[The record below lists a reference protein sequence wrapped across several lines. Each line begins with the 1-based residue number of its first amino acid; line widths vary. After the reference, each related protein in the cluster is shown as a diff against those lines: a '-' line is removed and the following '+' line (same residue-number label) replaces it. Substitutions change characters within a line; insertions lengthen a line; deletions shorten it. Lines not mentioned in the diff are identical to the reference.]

1 MATFDAK
8 AAGRLP
14 RSWRWLPVAAGSLA
28 LLAGCSSV
36 PPSNVRSNA
45 KLTPTSNI
53 TRDLTRLPRAKARIP
68 VAVYGFRDQTGQFKT
83 SPDSA
88 YSTLVTQ
95 GAASILVKALEDS
108 GWYTPVEREGLQNL
122 LTERRIVRAIESPT
136 DKGRPIINLP
146 NMLPASMI
154 IEGGV
159 IGYESNVR
167 TGGKGASYLG
177 IGASTQYRVDQVT
190 VSLRSV
196 DVRTGQI
203 LNAVSV
209 TKTLYSYQFSAS
221 IYKFT
226 SFQHLLQG
234 ETGYATNEPA
244 QLAVREAIEAA
255 VVHLTVSGIRD
266 RYFEMQDPSAW
277 DNPVVQ
283 AYLAEGLAN
292 LGEEPPGEEGL
303 IPMRPIQSDREPV
316 QPLGG
321 DDLPTDR
328 PRPAVPRAAPAAAP
342 RSAPAAAAPTP
353 MAAPVPMPVPMPPV
367 PVKAAPPPSGAP
379 LGTAPAK
386 APAVA
391 VTPAPITPPPM
402 VAAPALVASPTRA
415 SAPSAASAAAAAAA
429 AALLPVPVPAAA
441 PLQSAAPRPAAPAAV
456 AAVTAVTAAAAPARA
471 ADPAPASA
479 PAPSA
484 AVRTAT
490 ATPLPASAVAP
501 QAAAAAAPSVAPA
514 PAAVPAPAPAARAAA
529 LPALAASSPAGPA
542 SSDDI
547 FNQYW
552 KGR

>member
-1 MATFDAK
+1 M
-8 AAGRLP
+8 
-14 RSWRWLPVAAGSLA
+14 
-28 LLAGCSSV
+28 

-45 KLTPTSNI
+45 ALSPTTGI
-53 TRDLTRLPRAKARIP
+53 TRDLSHLPKPKARIP

-83 SPDSA
+83 SPESS

-108 GWYTPVEREGLQNL
+108 GWFTPVEREGLQNL

-136 DKGRPIINLP
+136 DKGKPVVNLP

-159 IGYESNVR
+159 IAYESNVR

-190 VSLRSV
+190 VGLRSV

-255 VVHLTVSGIRD
+255 VVHLTVNGIRD
-266 RYFEMQDPSAW
+266 RYFELQDASQW
-277 DNPVVQ
+277 DNPVIQ

-292 LGEEPPGEEGL
+292 AGDERTVEDAL
-303 IPMRPIQSDREPV
+303 IPMRPVSGDRDAV
-316 QPLGG
+316 LPLTASFEEN
-321 DDLPTDR
+321 LAER
-328 PRPAVPRAAPAAAP
+328 PRVSAPRAVSPPPPPLRGPSAPLPAAAV
-342 RSAPAAAAPTP
+342 APTPASVPVPATPARLMPTPTAEAAAAG
-353 MAAPVPMPVPMPPV
+353 V
-367 PVKAAPPPSGAP
+367 
-379 LGTAPAK
+379 TA

-391 VTPAPITPPPM
+391 EPARPAP
-402 VAAPALVASPTRA
+402 VVSG
-415 SAPSAASAAAAAAA
+415 
-429 AALLPVPVPAAA
+429 
-441 PLQSAAPRPAAPAAV
+441 
-456 AAVTAVTAAAAPARA
+456 
-471 ADPAPASA
+471 A
-479 PAPSA
+479 PAPTSA
-484 AVRTAT
+484 AV
-490 ATPLPASAVAP
+490 S
-501 QAAAAAAPSVAPA
+501 
-514 PAAVPAPAPAARAAA
+514 
-529 LPALAASSPAGPA
+529 G
-542 SSDDI
+542 DI

-552 KGR
+552 KAR